1 MITAVSTWLVLLL
14 CAAAGSKAW
23 QLERAATALATY
35 GIVNARA
42 QRLAVVAIVAVEL
55 TLAVAVAL
63 GAPEALWAVAV
74 LFLTFAVATLTA
86 LLAGRGG
93 LPCACFGGSARL
105 GRSTPIRAAAVALLA
120 GVLALGWL
128 PKAPVG
134 YERWLTVGLSASVA
148 AIALLGLALLAL
160 AREVGVLRL
169 AASARGALEIPGEGP
184 QVGAVQEWAATA
196 MPARPRALLA
206 LAIFTSE
213 GCPLCRQV
221 ASAVQHVAA
230 DPLLVVEV
238 FDEVA
243 DASTWARAAVPGSP
257 YAVALDL
264 DGVVLAKGTFNSLTQ
279 LESILGTARTRERGL
294 SVAA

>member
-1 MITAVSTWLVLLL
+1 MTTAVSTWLVLLL

-23 QLERAATALATY
+23 QLDRAAAALATY
-35 GIVNARA
+35 GIVGARA
-42 QRLAVVAIVAVEL
+42 QRLAAVAIVAVEL
-55 TLAVAVAL
+55 ALALAVVL
-63 GAPEALWAVAV
+63 RAPGALWAVAA
-74 LFLTFAVATLTA
+74 LFLAFAVATLAA

-105 GRSTPIRAAAVALLA
+105 GWSTPIRAGAVALLS

-128 PKAPVG
+128 PEAPPG
-134 YERWLTVGLSASVA
+134 YERWLTVGLSVSIA

-160 AREVGVLRL
+160 AREIGVLRL
-169 AASARGALEIPGEGP
+169 AASTRGALEIPGEGP
-184 QVGAVQEWAATA
+184 QVGTVQEWAAAA
-196 MPARPRALLA
+196 MPTHARALLA

-221 ASAVQHVAA
+221 APAIQHVAA
-230 DPLLVVEV
+230 DPLLVVAV

-243 DASTWARAAVPGSP
+243 DAGIWARAAVPGSP

-264 DGVVLAKGTFNSLTQ
+264 DGVVLAKGTFNSLHQ
-279 LESILGTARTRERGL
+279 LESILGTARMRERGL